1 MNPGRPG
8 VPRNGVTRLPSRT
21 ADRRSDPPMPRRC
34 SNSASGSTFRDHTG
48 TDLGCGGRSNEIR
61 GMDGVLGRL
70 VRPRLRT
77 GVQVGLRRVDLGSG
91 RAGLRRGTAIH
102 VNAGVAALA
111 AVLVLG
117 RRRGWPEQASPP
129 HSMPL
134 VMLGAGILWFGFNA
148 GSALAANGQAI
159 QAFLNTFVAAAAAG
173 LVWGLV
179 EK

>member
-1 MNPGRPG
+1 
-8 VPRNGVTRLPSRT
+8 L
-21 ADRRSDPPMPRRC
+21 D
-34 SNSASGSTFRDHTG
+34 F
-48 TDLGCGGRSNEIR
+48 
-61 GMDGVLGRL
+61 
-70 VRPRLRT
+70 
-77 GVQVGLRRVDLGSG
+77 
-91 RAGLRRGTAIH
+91 AGGTAIH

-179 EK
+179 EKARTGHVTNLGVASGIVAGLVAITPSAGFVAGMAPVVIGALAAVACSYAVSIKPKLGYDDAMD